1 MTKEQWLALGL
12 SKEQAGKAAA
22 VSQEELRSYIPK
34 ARFDQ
39 VNESRKRLEQELKEQ
54 ALQLQVLREAAKEHE
69 ALALEVTALKK
80 ACQEAEAQY
89 QADLQRLRLAAA
101 LKLALKEKV
110 HDVDLVG
117 SLLDQARI
125 EMDAQGNIRS
135 GLEEQLAVLK
145 ASKAFLFR
153 EEEPRF
159 QFRGV
164 RPLAAADWAG
174 GQRQVAE

>member
-1 MTKEQWLALGL
+1 MKGRRKMTKEQWLALGL

-54 ALQLQVLREAAKEHE
+54 ALQLKVLSEKLKEQE
-69 ALALEVTALKK
+69 ALTLELAELKK
-80 ACQEAEAQY
+80 AYQKAQDRY
-89 QADLQRLRLAAA
+89 QADLQQLRLGMA
-101 LKLALKEKV
+101 LKLALEKKV

-117 SLLDQARI
+117 SLLDQSRI
-125 EMDAQGNIRS
+125 EIDARGNIRS
-135 GLEEQLAVLK
+135 GLDEQLAALK
-145 ASKAFLFR
+145 VSKAFLFR

-159 QFRGV
+159 QFMGIK
-164 RPLAAADWAG
+164 PLAVAD
-174 GQRQVAE
+174 